1 MKPFSYTK
9 AEDSGAAAQT
19 VGRDKEAKFL
29 GGGTNL
35 VDLMKLYLETPDAL
49 VDVSRLNQTGITELP
64 NNGGVR
70 IGAGVKN
77 SDLASHPLIRAR
89 YPVLSEALLSGATG
103 QIRNMASTGG
113 NLLQR
118 TRCPYFYDPAFTEC
132 NKKTPGSGCAAIK
145 GINRN
150 NAILGQSEACIA
162 THPSDMAVAM
172 QVLDA
177 QIVILKPD
185 GKTRTIAINDFHR
198 LPGKTPQIETNLE
211 HGELITAI
219 DLPASAFAARSH
231 YVKVRDRASYA
242 FALVSAAVALDMD
255 TTQTIR
261 AARVAFGGVAHKPW
275 RSMEAEKVLVGQKTS
290 PELFAKAAEAAMKNA
305 KAYEYNDFKPELA
318 RRTLVRALTESSTK
332 EMQNA

>member
-1 MKPFSYTK
+1 MKPFSYMQ
-9 AEDSGAAAQT
+9 ADDSAQAAQT
-19 VGRDKEAKFL
+19 VGRDKNAKFL

-35 VDLMKLYLETPDAL
+35 VDLMKLYLEVPDAL
-49 VDVSRLNQTGITELP
+49 IDVSRLNKTGITELP
-64 NNGGVR
+64 NGGGVR

-77 SDLASHPLIRAR
+77 SDLAADPVVRAR
-89 YPVLSEALLSGATG
+89 FPVLSEALLSGATG

-118 TRCPYFYDPAFTEC
+118 TRCPYFYDPAFLEC
-132 NKKTPGSGCAAIK
+132 NKKNPGSGCAAIK

-177 QIVILKPD
+177 KVVVLQPN
-185 GKTRTIAINDFHR
+185 GKTRTIAINDFHC
-198 LPGKTPQIETNLE
+198 LPGKTPQKETNLE
-211 HGELITAI
+211 HGELIVAI
-219 DLPASAFAARSH
+219 DLPASPFAARSH

-255 TTQTIR
+255 AGGTLR

-275 RSMEAEKVLVGQKTS
+275 RSMEAEKVLVGQKGS
-290 PELFAKAAEAAMKNA
+290 PELFARAAEAAMKNA
-305 KAYEYNDFKPELA
+305 KTYEYNAFKPELA
-318 RRTLVRALTESSTK
+318 RRTLVRALTETTAK
-332 EMQNA
+332 EMTNA